1 MHGIQQVLLSGAVG
15 IGLAAATVVTPA
27 GAAEEYDF
35 AKQWDFWKGA
45 AQAADITVY
54 APSRK
59 DVERVGLEVS
69 EPPTMSS
76 LEMLCVGQWNVIVN
90 FDGDVRNSAN
100 ASVTLTQAASSECM
114 DDVGA
119 GGAPPSPWSFKA
131 FGNKFRGY
139 YEACR
144 GIGEGESDPGVA
156 RCAVVDRI
164 YLVSGELPAAGGSK
178 KTAVRLETVG
188 MTRAQIRSFIRS
200 MKPVA

>member
-1 MHGIQQVLLSGAVG
+1 MRKISSVLAGAAIVAGTLSLSAGAVG
-15 IGLAAATVVTPA
+15 AS
-27 GAAEEYDF
+27 EDYDF
-35 AKQWDFWKGA
+35 AKQRDFWKAA

-90 FDGDVRNSAN
+90 FDGNIRNNSD

-119 GGAPPSPWSFKA
+119 SGAPPSPWSFKA
-131 FGNKFRGY
+131 FGKKFTGY
-139 YEACR
+139 YEGCR
-144 GIGEGESDPGVA
+144 GTGEGESDPGVA
-156 RCAVVDRI
+156 QCPTLDRVYMI
-164 YLVSGELPAAGGSK
+164 VGELPAASGFK

-188 MTRAQIRSFIRS
+188 MTRAQIRTFIRS
-200 MKPVA
+200 MDPVA